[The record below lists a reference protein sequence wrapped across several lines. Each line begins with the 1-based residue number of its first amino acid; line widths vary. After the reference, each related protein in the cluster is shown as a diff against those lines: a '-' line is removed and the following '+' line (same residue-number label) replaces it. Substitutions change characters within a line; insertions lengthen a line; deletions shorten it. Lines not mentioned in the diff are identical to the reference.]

1 MKSSFK
7 ANAKASVSYL
17 TISAF
22 LLTIS
27 NVVGCGAA
35 HAQTYGATGVM
46 PSLSNSGSNYSYSS
60 FGQSANPYV
69 SSNGDFISPLTGN
82 TGIPVSGFIG
92 QTASD
97 AFVDNESSSRPNG
110 ILVLEGNITPWV
122 RVMTSGSGHYSM
134 FYKNYIDT
142 GMIMA
147 QNGAEV
153 FLASNTATGVSLVN
167 LSGSTMQLVNNWVTS
182 STIQNGGNSN
192 LLILGDSAE
201 QSTIYNAVYSSSD
214 ASVMTII
221 NSNVSGAT
229 ILNLNQGVMNLS
241 NDNASNANVTSSGS
255 ANISGQIGFANS
267 QFLNSGN
274 AIFTNASIL
283 GAESTF
289 YNTPG
294 ATEIFS
300 GNNTIQ
306 ANITDQGT
314 TLINGANGGSDG
326 ILTVN
331 GNFTQSTDG
340 KLIVSINPTQNK
352 AAPVAGIDYDQL
364 AVNGTASLNGN
375 VLVNVNAPAPG
386 SSYVVGSKYN
396 VVQAASISGNAIVTA
411 PISENFAK
419 YLTFTRAIVQ
429 NGNQQDY
436 VVSPVALNGPNGA
449 PGPAFTSGSFYG
461 ASFYAQNAA
470 LFDTLSAP
478 VGSDADYWMHGIGSF
493 GHSPSD
499 NYNYKGFVI
508 GRGFAVTP
516 RLIIGGA
523 VSNVYT
529 HTAGSNDSHADSTSV
544 GGLAYGIYS
553 MPKWTITGTAMIGH
567 LGTRATRYLPLVGSG
582 KFATNGVYGGAS
594 LRADYN
600 WIDTGRFF
608 ATPYATVSYIFTNT
622 GSGQETGLNQAF
634 NMNLRYGRVNTNL
647 AKAGGGLVGGFKT
660 TTNSALITTW
670 ASLGGLGTL
679 GNTHTRVQETLG
691 MQSTGITSE
700 VASTGAFTPAAGIQL
715 AGKSSPWKLS
725 ADWGGQFARRANSQ
739 AFTLSGGYKF

>member
-1 MKSSFK
+1 MKNSFK
-7 ANAKASVSYL
+7 ANAKASTSYL

-27 NVVGCGAA
+27 NVAGCGAA
-35 HAQTYGATGVM
+35 HAQTYGATGVT
-46 PSLSNSGSNYSYSS
+46 PSPSNTGSNYSYSS

-69 SSNGDFISPLTGN
+69 SSNGDFVSPLTGN

-92 QTASD
+92 QTATNPQ
-97 AFVDNESSSRPNG
+97 FYNTPNSTSPG
-110 ILVLEGNITPWV
+110 IFALEGNNAQYAEIDEDSNGYDAV
-122 RVMTSGSGHYSM
+122 L
-134 FYKNYIDT
+134 YKNYVYHATIVADD
-142 GMIMA
+142 
-147 QNGAEV
+147 GAKI
-153 FLASNTATGVSLVN
+153 FMSSNNANNATILNSF
-167 LSGSTMQLVNNWVTS
+167 GSTMQLVNNWATFANIENAAN
-182 STIQNGGNSN
+182 ST
-192 LLILGDSAE
+192 LLISGDSAQ
-201 QSTIYNAVYSSSD
+201 QSQILNAVYSPND

-229 ILNLNQGVMNLS
+229 ISNQNQGVMNLS
-241 NDNASNANVTSSGS
+241 NDNASNANVTNYNL
-255 ANISGQIGFANS
+255 ANISGQIGFSNS
-267 QFLNSGN
+267 QFVNSGN

-283 GAESTF
+283 GAQSTA

-314 TLINGANGGSDG
+314 TLINGANGGSNG

-331 GNFTQSTDG
+331 GNFTQSTAG
-340 KLIVSINPTQNK
+340 KLIVSINPTQNN

-375 VLVNVNAPAPG
+375 VLVNVNTPAPG

-411 PISENFAK
+411 PMSENFAK
-419 YLTFTRAIVQ
+419 YLTFTRTIVQ

-553 MPKWTITGTAMIGH
+553 MPKWTITGTATIGH
-567 LGTRATRYLPLVGSG
+567 LGTRATRYLPLVGTG

-700 VASTGAFTPAAGIQL
+700 VASTGALTPAAGIQL

-739 AFTLSGGYKF
+739 AFMLSGGYKF